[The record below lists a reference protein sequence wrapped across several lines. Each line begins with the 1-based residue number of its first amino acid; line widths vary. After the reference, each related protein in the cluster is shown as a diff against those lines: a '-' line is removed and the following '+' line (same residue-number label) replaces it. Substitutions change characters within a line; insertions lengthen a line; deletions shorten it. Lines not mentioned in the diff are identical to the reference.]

1 MAKRLKA
8 MSLAEAENC
17 CLQSNDSDLDSSV
30 GGLSCDEEEKVD
42 NLLLENYS
50 TDSNRLVLIIIFKIF
65 TVLPLLW

>member
-8 MSLAEAENC
+8 MSLAEAVNS

-30 GGLSCDEEEKVD
+30 GGLSSDEEEKVD

>member
-8 MSLAEAENC
+8 MSLEEAVNC

-30 GGLSCDEEEKVD
+30 GGLSCGEEEKVD

-65 TVLPLLW
+65 TLLPLL